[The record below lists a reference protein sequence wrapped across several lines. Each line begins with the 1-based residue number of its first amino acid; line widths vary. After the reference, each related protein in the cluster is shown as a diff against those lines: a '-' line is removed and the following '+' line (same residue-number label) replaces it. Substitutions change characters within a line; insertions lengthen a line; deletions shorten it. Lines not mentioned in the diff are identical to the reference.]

1 MIKTKEKISRLTISV
16 VLMVFL
22 ALVLITN
29 LLISKYIESQALKS
43 IGNIRGLYEDFHQE
57 EKPNNFY
64 LMVDS
69 IDIPISYEEEVVS
82 RTYLSSAQREIL
94 KYIQENEIE
103 KDSIKNISI
112 GEKSY
117 YLLLFTNPYVEELPI
132 KTDMALFT
140 DVTPFKNLIATMN
153 MIYGVL
159 FIILIGGSYFI
170 GLNVGKRI
178 EDSQE
183 KLKTFFQNA
192 SHELK
197 TPLMSIQGYAEGL
210 QVGVIKDE
218 DKALNIII
226 DESDKM
232 SKLVDELLYISKL
245 DSGQISLKKEKIN
258 LSNIIN
264 DLLSS
269 FAPIIKNKNI
279 DILLEVEN
287 NVEIIGDENE
297 FSKALGN
304 VLSNA
309 IRYAKSQIQIKVAKI
324 GNKTQIKIF
333 NDGQNISPEELP
345 HIFERFFT
353 GNKGN
358 TGIGLSMAQDII
370 KRHKGEINVE
380 NKTEGVEFI
389 IEIQK

>member
-29 LLISKYIESQALKS
+29 LLISKYIEDQAVRS
-43 IGNIRGLYEDFHQE
+43 IESIRGLYEDFQQE
-57 EKPNNFY
+57 EETNDIY

-69 IDIPISYEEEVVS
+69 IDVSRNYEENIIS
-82 RTYLSSAQREIL
+82 NIYLSSSQKDIME
-94 KYIQENEIE
+94 YIKKNKVE
-103 KDSIKNISI
+103 KDSIKEISI
-112 GEKSY
+112 GDKSY
-117 YLLLFTNPYVEELPI
+117 YILLFTNPYEEVPNI
-132 KTDMALFT
+132 ADMVLFT
-140 DVTPFKNLIATMN
+140 DVTPFKNLITTMN

-159 FIILIGGSYFI
+159 FVVLIGGSYFI

-183 KLKTFFQNA
+183 KLKAFFQNA

>member
-29 LLISKYIESQALKS
+29 LLISKYIEDQAVRS
-43 IGNIRGLYEDFHQE
+43 IESIRGLYEDFQQE
-57 EKPNNFY
+57 EETNDIY

-69 IDIPISYEEEVVS
+69 IDVSRNYEENIIS
-82 RTYLSSAQREIL
+82 NIYLSSSQKDIME
-94 KYIQENEIE
+94 YIKKNKVE
-103 KDSIKNISI
+103 KDSIKEISI
-112 GEKSY
+112 GDKSY
-117 YLLLFTNPYVEELPI
+117 YILLFTNPYEEVPNI
-132 KTDMALFT
+132 ADMVLFT

-159 FIILIGGSYFI
+159 FVVLIGGSYFI

-183 KLKTFFQNA
+183 KLKAFFQNA

-279 DILLEVEN
+279 NVFLEVEN

>member
-29 LLISKYIESQALKS
+29 LLISKYIEDQAVRS
-43 IGNIRGLYEDFHQE
+43 IESIRGLYEDFQQE
-57 EKPNNFY
+57 EETNDIY

-69 IDIPISYEEEVVS
+69 IDISRNYEENITS
-82 RTYLSSAQREIL
+82 NIYLSSSQKDIME
-94 KYIQENEIE
+94 YIKKNKVE
-103 KDSIKNISI
+103 KDSIKEISI
-112 GEKSY
+112 GDKSY
-117 YLLLFTNPYVEELPI
+117 YILLFTNPYEEVPNI
-132 KTDMALFT
+132 ADMVLFT
-140 DVTPFKNLIATMN
+140 DVTPFKNLITTMN

-159 FIILIGGSYFI
+159 FVVLIGGSYFI

-183 KLKTFFQNA
+183 KLKAFFQNA

-279 DILLEVEN
+279 NVFLEVEN

-309 IRYAKSQIQIKVAKI
+309 IRYAKSQIQIKVDKI
-324 GNKTQIKIF
+324 GNKTQLKIF
-333 NDGQNISPEELP
+333 NDGQNISQEELP

-380 NKTEGVEFI
+380 NKNEGVEFI

>member
-29 LLISKYIESQALKS
+29 LLISKYIEDQAVRS
-43 IGNIRGLYEDFHQE
+43 IESIRGLYEDFQQE
-57 EKPNNFY
+57 EETNDIY

-69 IDIPISYEEEVVS
+69 IDVSRNYEENIIS
-82 RTYLSSAQREIL
+82 NIYLSSSQKDIME
-94 KYIQENEIE
+94 YIKKNKVE
-103 KDSIKNISI
+103 KDSIKEISI
-112 GEKSY
+112 GDKSY
-117 YLLLFTNPYVEELPI
+117 YILLFTNPYEEVPNI
-132 KTDMALFT
+132 ADMVLFT
-140 DVTPFKNLIATMN
+140 DVTPFKNLITTMN

-159 FIILIGGSYFI
+159 FVVLIGGSYFI

-183 KLKTFFQNA
+183 KLKAFFQNA

-279 DILLEVEN
+279 NVFLEVEN

-309 IRYAKSQIQIKVAKI
+309 IRYAKSQIQIKVDKI

-380 NKTEGVEFI
+380 NKNEGVEFI

>member
-29 LLISKYIESQALKS
+29 LLISKYIEDQAVRS
-43 IGNIRGLYEDFHQE
+43 IESIRGLYEDFQQE
-57 EKPNNFY
+57 EETNDIY

-69 IDIPISYEEEVVS
+69 IDVSRNYEENIIS
-82 RTYLSSAQREIL
+82 NIYLSSSQKDIME
-94 KYIQENEIE
+94 YIKKNKVE
-103 KDSIKNISI
+103 KDSIKEISI
-112 GEKSY
+112 GDKSY
-117 YLLLFTNPYVEELPI
+117 YILLFTNPYEEVPNI
-132 KTDMALFT
+132 ADMVLFT

-159 FIILIGGSYFI
+159 FVVLIGGSYFI

-183 KLKTFFQNA
+183 KLKAFFQNA

-279 DILLEVEN
+279 NVFLEVEN

-309 IRYAKSQIQIKVAKI
+309 IRYAKSQIQIKVDKI

-380 NKTEGVEFI
+380 NKNEGVEFI

>member
-29 LLISKYIESQALKS
+29 LLISKYIEDQAVRS
-43 IGNIRGLYEDFHQE
+43 IESIRGLYEDFQQE
-57 EKPNNFY
+57 EETNDIY

-69 IDIPISYEEEVVS
+69 IDISRNYEENITS
-82 RTYLSSAQREIL
+82 NIYLSSSQKDIME
-94 KYIQENEIE
+94 YIKKNKVE
-103 KDSIKNISI
+103 KDSIKEISI
-112 GEKSY
+112 GDKSY
-117 YLLLFTNPYVEELPI
+117 YILLFTNPYEEVPNI
-132 KTDMALFT
+132 ADMVLFT
-140 DVTPFKNLIATMN
+140 DVTPFKNLITTMN

-159 FIILIGGSYFI
+159 FVVLIGGSYFI

-183 KLKTFFQNA
+183 KLKAFFQNA

-279 DILLEVEN
+279 NVFLEVEN

-309 IRYAKSQIQIKVAKI
+309 IRYAKSQIQIKVDKI

>member
-29 LLISKYIESQALKS
+29 LLISKYIEDQAVRS
-43 IGNIRGLYEDFHQE
+43 IESIRGLYEDFQQE
-57 EKPNNFY
+57 EETNDIY

-69 IDIPISYEEEVVS
+69 IDVSRNYEENIIS
-82 RTYLSSAQREIL
+82 NIYLSSSQKDIME
-94 KYIQENEIE
+94 YIKKNKVE
-103 KDSIKNISI
+103 KDSIKEISI
-112 GEKSY
+112 GDKSY
-117 YLLLFTNPYVEELPI
+117 YILLFTNPYEEVPNI
-132 KTDMALFT
+132 ADMVLFT

-159 FIILIGGSYFI
+159 FVVLIGGSYFI

-183 KLKTFFQNA
+183 KLKAFFQNA

>member
-1 MIKTKEKISRLTISV
+1 MEYIKKNKV
-16 VLMVFL
+16 
-22 ALVLITN
+22 
-29 LLISKYIESQALKS
+29 
-43 IGNIRGLYEDFHQE
+43 
-57 EKPNNFY
+57 
-64 LMVDS
+64 
-69 IDIPISYEEEVVS
+69 
-82 RTYLSSAQREIL
+82 
-94 KYIQENEIE
+94 E
-103 KDSIKNISI
+103 KDSIKEISI
-112 GEKSY
+112 GDKSY
-117 YLLLFTNPYVEELPI
+117 YILLFTNPYEEVPNI
-132 KTDMALFT
+132 ADMVLFT

-159 FIILIGGSYFI
+159 FVVLIGGSYFI

-183 KLKTFFQNA
+183 KLKAFFQNA

>member
-29 LLISKYIESQALKS
+29 LLISKYIEDQAVRS
-43 IGNIRGLYEDFHQE
+43 IESIRGLYEDFQQE
-57 EKPNNFY
+57 EETNDIY

-69 IDIPISYEEEVVS
+69 IDVSRNYEENIIS
-82 RTYLSSAQREIL
+82 NIYLSSSQKDIME
-94 KYIQENEIE
+94 YIKKNKVE
-103 KDSIKNISI
+103 KDSIKEISI
-112 GEKSY
+112 GDKSY
-117 YLLLFTNPYVEELPI
+117 YILLFTNPYEEVPNI
-132 KTDMALFT
+132 ADMVLFT

-159 FIILIGGSYFI
+159 FVVLIGGSYFI

-183 KLKTFFQNA
+183 KLKAFFQNA

-279 DILLEVEN
+279 NVFLEVEN

-309 IRYAKSQIQIKVAKI
+309 IRYAKSQIQIKVDKI

>member
-29 LLISKYIESQALKS
+29 LLISKYIEDQAVRS
-43 IGNIRGLYEDFHQE
+43 IESIRGLYEDFQQE
-57 EKPNNFY
+57 EETNDIY

-69 IDIPISYEEEVVS
+69 IDISRNYEENIIS
-82 RTYLSSAQREIL
+82 NIYLSSSQKDIME
-94 KYIQENEIE
+94 YIKKNKVE
-103 KDSIKNISI
+103 KDSIKEISI
-112 GEKSY
+112 GDKSY
-117 YLLLFTNPYVEELPI
+117 YILLFTNPYEEVPNI
-132 KTDMALFT
+132 ADMVLFT

-159 FIILIGGSYFI
+159 FVVLIGGSYFI

-183 KLKTFFQNA
+183 KLKAFFQNA

>member
-29 LLISKYIESQALKS
+29 LLISKYIEDQAVRS
-43 IGNIRGLYEDFHQE
+43 IESIRGLYEDFQQE
-57 EKPNNFY
+57 EETNDIY

-69 IDIPISYEEEVVS
+69 IDISRNYEENITS
-82 RTYLSSAQREIL
+82 NIYLSSSQKDIME
-94 KYIQENEIE
+94 YIKKNKVE
-103 KDSIKNISI
+103 KDSIKEISI
-112 GEKSY
+112 GDKSY
-117 YLLLFTNPYVEELPI
+117 YILLFTNPYEEVPNI
-132 KTDMALFT
+132 ADMVLFT
-140 DVTPFKNLIATMN
+140 DVTPFKNLITTMN

-159 FIILIGGSYFI
+159 FVVLIGGSYFI

-183 KLKTFFQNA
+183 KLKAFFQNA

-279 DILLEVEN
+279 NVFLEVEN

-309 IRYAKSQIQIKVAKI
+309 IRYAKSQIQIKVDKI
-324 GNKTQIKIF
+324 GNKTQLKIF

-380 NKTEGVEFI
+380 NKNEGVEFI

>member
-29 LLISKYIESQALKS
+29 LLISKYIEDQAVRS
-43 IGNIRGLYEDFHQE
+43 IESIRGLYEDLQQE
-57 EKPNNFY
+57 EETNDIY

-69 IDIPISYEEEVVS
+69 IDISRNYEENITS
-82 RTYLSSAQREIL
+82 NIYLSSSQKDIME
-94 KYIQENEIE
+94 YIKKNKVE
-103 KDSIKNISI
+103 KDSIKEISI
-112 GEKSY
+112 GDKSY
-117 YLLLFTNPYVEELPI
+117 YILLFTNPYEEVPNI
-132 KTDMALFT
+132 ADMVLFT
-140 DVTPFKNLIATMN
+140 DVTPFKNLITTMN

-159 FIILIGGSYFI
+159 FVVLIGGSYFI

-183 KLKTFFQNA
+183 KLKAFFQNA

-279 DILLEVEN
+279 NVFLEVEN

-309 IRYAKSQIQIKVAKI
+309 IRYAKSQIQIKVDKI

-358 TGIGLSMAQDII
+358 TGIGLSMSQDII
-370 KRHKGEINVE
+370 KRHKGEIKVE

>member
-29 LLISKYIESQALKS
+29 LLISKYIEDQAVRS
-43 IGNIRGLYEDFHQE
+43 IESIRGLYEDFQQE
-57 EKPNNFY
+57 EETNDIY

-69 IDIPISYEEEVVS
+69 IDISRNYEENITS
-82 RTYLSSAQREIL
+82 NIYLSSSQKDIME
-94 KYIQENEIE
+94 YIKKNKVE
-103 KDSIKNISI
+103 KDSIKEISI
-112 GEKSY
+112 GDKSY
-117 YLLLFTNPYVEELPI
+117 YILLFTNPYEEVPNI
-132 KTDMALFT
+132 ADMVLFT
-140 DVTPFKNLIATMN
+140 DVTPFKNLITTMN

-159 FIILIGGSYFI
+159 FVVLIGGSYFI

-183 KLKTFFQNA
+183 KLKAFFQNA

-279 DILLEVEN
+279 NVFLEVEN

-309 IRYAKSQIQIKVAKI
+309 IRYAKSQIQIKVDKI

-380 NKTEGVEFI
+380 NKNEGVEFI

>member
-29 LLISKYIESQALKS
+29 LLISKYIEDQAVRS
-43 IGNIRGLYEDFHQE
+43 IESIRGLYEDFQQE
-57 EKPNNFY
+57 EETNDIY

-69 IDIPISYEEEVVS
+69 IDVSRNYEENIIS
-82 RTYLSSAQREIL
+82 NIYLSSSQKDIME
-94 KYIQENEIE
+94 YIKKNKVE
-103 KDSIKNISI
+103 KDSIKEISI
-112 GEKSY
+112 GDKSY
-117 YLLLFTNPYVEELPI
+117 YILLFTNPYEEVPNI
-132 KTDMALFT
+132 ADMVLFT
-140 DVTPFKNLIATMN
+140 DVTPFKNLITTMN

-159 FIILIGGSYFI
+159 FVVLIGGSYFI

-183 KLKTFFQNA
+183 KLKAFFQNA

-279 DILLEVEN
+279 NVFLEVEN

-309 IRYAKSQIQIKVAKI
+309 IRYAKSQIQIKVDKI

>member
-43 IGNIRGLYEDFHQE
+43 IGNIQGLYEDFHQE
-57 EKPNNFY
+57 ENPNNFY

-112 GEKSY
+112 GDKSY

-218 DKALNIII
+218 DKALEIIM

-232 SKLVDELLYISKL
+232 SRLVDELLYISKL
-245 DSGQISLKKEKIN
+245 ESGQIDLKRETIDLN
-258 LSNIIN
+258 NMIN

-269 FAPIIKNKNI
+269 FSPAIARKNLDVEINI
-279 DILLEVEN
+279 DSNAFMV
-287 NVEIIGDENE
+287 GDEGE
-297 FSKALGN
+297 FSKAIGN
-304 VLSNA
+304 ILSNG
-309 IRYAKSQIQIKVAKI
+309 IRYAKSK
-324 GNKTQIKIF
+324 IKIDVIKKGGKTSIEIY
-333 NDGQNISPEELP
+333 NDGEPIKSEQLP
-345 HIFERFFT
+345 HIFERFYT
-353 GNKGN
+353 GDKGN
-358 TGIGLSMAQDII
+358 TGIGLSMAA
-370 KRHKGEINVE
+370 
-380 NKTEGVEFI
+380 
-389 IEIQK
+389 